1 MIDNWQVIAQRNNHS
16 RIRFIRCLVFGVMLL
31 LLAACATG
39 RSDESRS
46 PTQSVLAEQSTISA
60 TPDMSSTPV
69 PTGTSTPTQTTTP
82 SLTPTQT
89 STMTATQSQTP
100 TPTATETSPPPT
112 PFGEDAIYIY
122 GIQNQSDDPKV
133 CDYIAVKINTGLW
146 RTGDIATDLK
156 TALRSLFVK
165 RQTFGALLNPVY
177 LSNIE
182 IESVDFKPFY
192 GEISIRLAGTYVR
205 SGDPCDDGKVRAQI
219 WSTIRQF
226 PEIKSIDILLNGNL
240 LGDILAT
247 GRK

>member
-1 MIDNWQVIAQRNNHS
+1 MR
-16 RIRFIRCLVFGVMLL
+16 LL
-31 LLAACATG
+31 LKLDQIIRTFILGFVFLLLVACAG
-39 RSDESRS
+39 EGSGGGQNS
-46 PTQSVLAEQSTISA
+46 TQAVLGEQGVIQA
-60 TPDMSSTPV
+60 SSTRSTT
-69 PTGTSTPTQTTTP
+69 PTYTSTV
-82 SLTPTQT
+82 TPTQT
-89 STMTATQSQTP
+89 STPEPTATRTSTATYTHTLTP
-100 TPTATETSPPPT
+100 SPTATETVPPPT
-112 PFGEDAIYIY
+112 PSGEDAIYIY

-133 CDYIAVKINTGLW
+133 CDYIAVKINTGIW
-146 RTGDIATDLK
+146 RTGDVADDLK

-165 RQTFGALLNPVY
+165 RPTFGALLNPVY
-177 LSNIE
+177 LSNIN
-182 IESVDFKPFY
+182 IESIEFRAYY